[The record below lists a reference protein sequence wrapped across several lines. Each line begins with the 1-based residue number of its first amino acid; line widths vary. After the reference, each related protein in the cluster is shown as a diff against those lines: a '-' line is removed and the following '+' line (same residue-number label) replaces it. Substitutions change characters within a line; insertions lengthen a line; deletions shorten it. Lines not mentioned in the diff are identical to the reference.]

1 MYNNLSVEEILTFA
15 QGFDKVAE
23 YMPEERDMK
32 KITRQFV
39 IDIVNTVV

>member
-1 MYNNLSVEEILTFA
+1 MYNNLSVEEILMFA
-15 QGFDKVAE
+15 QDYDQVSE

>member
-1 MYNNLSVEEILTFA
+1 MYNNLSVEEILMFA
-15 QGFDKVAE
+15 QDYGQVAE
-23 YMPEERDMK
+23 YMPEERDVK